1 MFPEP
6 PLPLPTR
13 PTLAAL
19 LVAAPLA
26 ALLAALGA
34 PAALCAQVAPAPP
47 ALPAVPRAALLDSA
61 AARLPRLDGRRPLA
75 GLDSAVEVRRDR
87 WGVPHIYARTQHDL
101 FYAQGYVAAQDRL
114 WQMEM
119 WRRAGEG
126 RLAEVVG
133 EGAVARDRFARLLR
147 YRGDMAREW
156 VSYAPDARAIVHAFV
171 DGVNARVREVRSCEA
186 RGRRPAGDCDRVPI
200 EFALLGALPEP
211 WGYEVPLQRMAAL
224 AMTGNALSE
233 VGRARLVALVG
244 VERAAQLWPPDPARA
259 LDPAPG
265 LDLAGVSETSLGAA
279 VEAYGPVAYARLEGS
294 NNWVVSGARTASG
307 KPLLANDPH
316 RAIAVPSL
324 RYLTHLVGPG
334 WNVIGAGEPATPGV
348 AAGHNERVGFG
359 FTIVG
364 IDQQDV
370 YVERVGACPPG
381 RGGPPPNTTIPPA
394 PTAAPTDSARLG
406 ANARPPS
413 APSRCF
419 FHRGAWQPTTV
430 LVDTIQVKGGVPV
443 VTRLEFT
450 VHGPIVAEDAA
461 RGRAFALRFVG
472 SEPGTAGY
480 LASLSLD
487 RVRDWATFQDAAA
500 RWKLPTENL
509 VYADVDGNIGWVA
522 AGLAPVRHWSGML
535 PVPGDGS
542 HEWRGFLPL
551 AELPQRFNPPG
562 GVIATAN
569 DNVLPPGYPHALN
582 YEWASPFRR
591 QRIQGVLDTARG
603 LTVERMQRLQHD
615 ELSLPAAQLV
625 PVLLRTVRPSDDAG
639 GRALGALAGWDYV
652 MHRDSL
658 APLLFE
664 AWLRALAPR
673 VFQPLAGPGWEVL
686 DSEWD
691 VGTLVRLVATP
702 DRTWGAHPG
711 AARDR
716 AVRLAWDD
724 ALRDLERRFGAD
736 PAAWRWGA
744 VHQAPFRHP
753 LAAAFDLPSAARG
766 GDGNTVNATG
776 GRDLLQTHG
785 ASFREIL
792 DVADWDRSVAT
803 STPGQSGQPGSAH
816 YADLLPL
823 WRDGRY
829 FPLVYSRAA
838 VERETAHVLWLEPA
852 GARR

>member
-1 MFPEP
+1 MPDSRRS
-6 PLPLPTR
+6 PLL
-13 PTLAAL
+13 AL
-19 LVAAPLA
+19 LALAVTAAPLA
-26 ALLAALGA
+26 AQGARAAA
-34 PAALCAQVAPAPP
+34 PAAT
-47 ALPAVPRAALLDSA
+47 PRAAGASLHDSA
-61 AARLPRLDGRRPLA
+61 AARLPRLDGRRALP

-119 WRRAGEG
+119 WRRTGEG

-133 EGAVARDRFARLLR
+133 QGAVARDRFARLLR

-171 DGVNARVREVRSCEA
+171 DGVNARIREVRACEA
-186 RGRRPAGDCDRVPI
+186 GQPRAAADCDRVPI
-200 EFALLGALPEP
+200 EFSLLGVLPEP
-211 WGYEVPLQRMAAL
+211 WSYEVPLQRMAAL

-233 VGRARLVALVG
+233 VERAWLVALVG
-244 VERAAQLWPPDPARA
+244 AERAAELWPPDPARP

-265 LDLAGVSETSLGAA
+265 LDLAGIGTSSLGAA
-279 VEAYGPVAYARLEGS
+279 LEAYGPVAYARLEGS

-334 WNVIGAGEPATPGV
+334 WNVIGAGEPAIPGV

-370 YVERVGACPPG
+370 YVERMGKCEGRATRDEARGTREEGATRDEA
-381 RGGPPPNTTIPPA
+381 RGQRGEVA
-394 PTAAPTDSARLG
+394 DRADAAPRASDLVP
-406 ANARPPS
+406 RPSVP
-413 APSRCF
+413 RCY
-419 FHRGAWQPTTV
+419 FHKGAWHPTTV
-430 LVDTIQVKGGVPV
+430 LLDTIRVKGGMPV

-450 VHGPIVAEDAA
+450 AHGPIVAEDAA

-480 LASLSLD
+480 LASLSLN
-487 RVRDWATFQDAAA
+487 RVRDWASFQEAAA

-551 AELPQRFNPPG
+551 AELPQRLNPPG

-569 DNVLPPGYPHALN
+569 DNVLPPGYPHVLN

-591 QRIQGVLDTARG
+591 ERIRGVLDTARG
-603 LTVERMQRLQHD
+603 LTVEHMQRLQHD
-615 ELSLPAAQLV
+615 ELSLPAARLV
-625 PVLLRTVRPSDDAG
+625 PVLLRVLGAGERARPEA
-639 GRALGALAGWDYV
+639 RALAAWDHV

-658 APLLFE
+658 APLLYE
-664 AWLRALAPR
+664 SWLRALAPR
-673 VFQPLAGPGWEVL
+673 VFQPMAGPGWEVL

-691 VGTLVRLVATP
+691 LTTLVRLVTEPGAA
-702 DRTWGAHPG
+702 WGARP
-711 AARDR
+711 AEARDR

-724 ALRDLERRFGAD
+724 ALRDLERRLGPDRAG
-736 PAAWRWGA
+736 WRWGQ

-753 LAAAFDLPSAARG
+753 LAAAFDLDSVPRG

-792 DVADWDRSVAT
+792 DLADWDRSVAT
-803 STPGQSGQPGSAH
+803 STPGQSGQPGSPH

-829 FPLVYSRAA
+829 FPLLYSRAA
-838 VERETAHVLWLEPA
+838 VERETRHLLRLEPA
-852 GARR
+852 PGGRL